1 MPSVAPTTVPV
12 TKKHIEMTVGNKNVK
27 VDGKV
32 VVSEVAPV
40 VKSGSTYVPLRLIA
54 EAFDAKVDF
63 NSKTKTVTINYNGKA
78 LTYKV
83 TVIQNGRTLVPI
95 RYIAEN
101 LGAKVDYVA
110 STKQILIDIK

>member
-1 MPSVAPTTVPV
+1 
-12 TKKHIEMTVGNKNVK
+12 MTVGNKNVK

-32 VVSEVAPV
+32 VVSEAAPV

-78 LTYKV
+78 LTYKA